1 MLPQK
6 NIKIL
11 DTNMILRFLM
21 RDNIEMADKSLEI
34 IKNDN
39 VFVTPE
45 VVAEVVFV
53 MQKVYKATREDIYD
67 MITSFMNISTVNVSE
82 YSVLSKGLELF
93 RDNNLDFVDCILCA
107 YNLCHGYE
115 VCTFDVKLQ
124 KLIDRLN

>member
-1 MLPQK
+1 MPLQK

-21 RDNIEMADKSLEI
+21 RDNEEMADKSLEI
-34 IKNDN
+34 IKNYN

-53 MQKVYKATREDIYD
+53 MQKVYKATREDIYN
-67 MITSFMNISTVNVSE
+67 MVMSFMNISTVEVSK
-82 YSVLSKGLELF
+82 YFVLSKGLELF

-107 YNLCHGYE
+107 YELCYGYE

-124 KLIDRLN
+124 KLIDKLK

>member
-21 RDNIEMADKSLEI
+21 GDNAEMAAKSLEI

-39 VFVTPE
+39 VFVTSE

-53 MQKVYKATREDIYD
+53 MQKVYKAPREDIYN
-67 MITSFMNISTVNVSE
+67 MIMSFMNISTVEVSE

-93 RDNNLDFVDCILCA
+93 RDNNLDFVDCVLCA
-107 YNLCHGYE
+107 YELCYGYE

-124 KLIDRLN
+124 KLIDRLK